1 MTGIPG
7 CYACATSDHANV
19 EPSMNVMNS
28 RRCMFT
34 SSGQAVISLQTS
46 DPGLPL
52 GLGLSGRLARPMS
65 QTGVKIRSLGASV
78 ECLLH
83 PTTQTSTVAT
93 ATSVFVPIVLQN
105 SFWITE
111 DKFSEPCVW
120 RSNNYLEGFLS
131 RNIES
136 TPALRTDPTRNDLA
150 R

>member
-7 CYACATSDHANV
+7 CYACATTDHANV

-34 SSGQAVISLQTS
+34 SPGQAVISLQTS
-46 DPGLPL
+46 GPKRLPL
-52 GLGLSGRLARPMS
+52 GLCLSGRLVRPMS
-65 QTGVKIRSLGASV
+65 KTGQKQKFGRFRGMS
-78 ECLLH
+78 
-83 PTTQTSTVAT
+83 TQTSTVAT